1 MNKYFQ
7 INAEIEEK
15 NCLEEIIQEIF
26 LKKENK
32 INEFWRNCYINI
44 FDYKQKSLDNAKTV
58 FIYLKGKKNS

>member
-7 INAEIEEK
+7 TNAEIEEK

-32 INEFWRNCYINI
+32 INEF
-44 FDYKQKSLDNAKTV
+44 
-58 FIYLKGKKNS
+58 